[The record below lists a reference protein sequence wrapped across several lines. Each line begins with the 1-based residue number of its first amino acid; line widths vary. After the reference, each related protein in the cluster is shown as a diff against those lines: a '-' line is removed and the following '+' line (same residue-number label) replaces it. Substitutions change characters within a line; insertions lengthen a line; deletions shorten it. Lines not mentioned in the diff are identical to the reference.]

1 MSEATFEPLS
11 STRRKTSAALEQILY
26 KKFDVLDHGYVAV
39 MDYMGTDSSIV
50 QAARVSYGEGTKHI
64 QEDAGL
70 VRYLL
75 RNMHTSPFEMCEI
88 KLLVRLPIFVAR
100 QWIRHRTANV
110 NEYSA
115 RYSTVKDKYY
125 IPRVEHMGAQSTSNR
140 QGQGNIL
147 PVLEAADARERFGM
161 ISKKAYDDYEYFLN
175 DAGEGKP
182 INPHRGML
190 ARELARM
197 VLPVNFYTEWYWKID
212 LHNLFHFLRLRADN
226 HAQYEIRAYADL
238 IIEKIVKPWVPLACA
253 AFMDY
258 RMGATSLSARD
269 VDIIQAIQAGQP
281 VGPVAEKFGWMSRGL
296 NGALRSNRER
306 DECTAKLLKL
316 GFNINWDEQ

>member
-1 MSEATFEPLS
+1 MKRISVP
-11 STRRKTSAALEQILY
+11 ALDAILGEQLP
-26 KKFDVLDHGYVAV
+26 VLGNGFVAV
-39 MDYMGTDSSIV
+39 MDYMGDDTAIV

-64 QEDAGL
+64 QEDEGL
-70 VRYLL
+70 IRYLL
-75 RNMHTSPFEMCEI
+75 RNYHTTPFEMCEI
-88 KLLVRLPIFVAR
+88 KLLVSLPIFVAR

-125 IPRVEHMGAQSTSNR
+125 IPRVEHMGAQSISNR
-140 QGQGNIL
+140 QGQGGIL
-147 PVLEAADARERFGM
+147 PPLEAADAQDRITM
-161 ISKKAYDDYEYFLN
+161 LSKKAYTDYEYFLN
-175 DAGEGKP
+175 DDGKGKP

-212 LHNLFHFLRLRADN
+212 LHNLFHFLRLRADT

-238 IIEKIVKPWVPLACA
+238 ILENIIKPWVPVAYA

-258 RMGATSLSARD
+258 RMDATSLSARD
-269 VDIIQAIQAGQP
+269 TSIIRAIQDGQL
-281 VGPVAEKFGWMSRGL
+281 VGPVAEQFGWMSRKLDGTL
-296 NGALRSNRER
+296 KANRER

-316 GFNINWDEQ
+316 GFNVNWDDQ